1 MRIIDADA
9 LIESIKHGLWD
20 WETVNGI
27 ESRTVLEQTI
37 QDIRNEPTIDAEP
50 VRHGKWIGKPIG
62 GYSTVRC
69 SECGDVFLEN
79 NGKWNYCPSCGA
91 KMDEEENDETEK
103 WNVFESTDDRI
114 YEVIKQIRHQLDEEG
129 EEQA

>member
-1 MRIIDADA
+1 MRMIDADA

-50 VRHGKWIGKPIG
+50 VRHGRWTECEYENGINFH
-62 GYSTVRC
+62 RC
-69 SECGDVFLEN
+69 SVCGQLDMYQGIFTDS
-79 NGKWNYCPSCGA
+79 GDRGFIFYYKRQYCPNCGA
-91 KMDEEENDETEK
+91 KMD
-103 WNVFESTDDRI
+103 
-114 YEVIKQIRHQLDEEG
+114 G
-129 EEQA
+129 EIT

>member
-1 MRIIDADA
+1 MARLIDADA

-50 VRHGKWIGKPIG
+50 VRHGRWKYVNAYKGAEFG
-62 GYSTVRC
+62 FYQC
-69 SECGDVFLEN
+69 SVCGDAWWFTM
-79 NGKWNYCPSCGA
+79 KYCANCGA
-91 KMDEEENDETEK
+91 KMDGGMP
-103 WNVFESTDDRI
+103 F
-114 YEVIKQIRHQLDEEG
+114 
-129 EEQA
+129 

>member
-1 MRIIDADA
+1 MRLIDKDA

-50 VRHGKWIGKPIG
+50 VRHGKWIENDNGT
-62 GYSTVRC
+62 YSC
-69 SECGDVFLEN
+69 SECKSWIPKEQHYYAR
-79 NGKWNYCPSCGA
+79 YCLHCGA
-91 KMDEEENDETEK
+91 KMDEEEE
-103 WNVFESTDDRI
+103 
-114 YEVIKQIRHQLDEEG
+114 
-129 EEQA
+129 

>member
-20 WETVNGI
+20 WETINGI

-50 VRHGKWIGKPIG
+50 VRHGKWIELNTESGIFMTYDEVK
-62 GYSTVRC
+62 C
-69 SECGDVFLEN
+69 SECGFVEFFNKGWERF
-79 NGKWNYCPSCGA
+79 KYCPTCGA
-91 KMDEEENDETEK
+91 KMDEVTDE
-103 WNVFESTDDRI
+103 S
-114 YEVIKQIRHQLDEEG
+114 
-129 EEQA
+129 